1 MPDDELHQR
10 LLMDARNYHPEVHTR
25 SLLLPYREVLLTQR
39 ARYMSYEQISA
50 TLARHGITVSPAAV
64 GVFCRRQF
72 SRAEIERVRR
82 TLAAKPEPART
93 ESATTANAT
102 TTTEPRSSTG
112 RRRGPN
118 IARDDL

>member
-1 MPDDELHQR
+1 MPEDELHQR
-10 LLMDARNYHPEVHTR
+10 LLTDARNYHPEVHTR

-50 TLARHGITVSPAAV
+50 TLTRHGITVSAAAV
-64 GVFCRRQF
+64 GVFCRKQF
-72 SRAEIERVRR
+72 TKAEITRVRR
-82 TLAAKPEPART
+82 ASSARANPPPTELPGLTTMSSPTAAP
-93 ESATTANAT
+93 
-102 TTTEPRSSTG
+102 

>member
-1 MPDDELHQR
+1 MPEHELHQR
-10 LLMDARNYHPEVHTR
+10 LLTDARNYHPEVHTR

-50 TLARHGITVSPAAV
+50 TLARHGITVSAAAV

-72 SRAEIERVRR
+72 TQTEIGRARREI
-82 TLAAKPEPART
+82 AAQTNPPPAELPGWT
-93 ESATTANAT
+93 TVTAPSSA
-102 TTTEPRSSTG
+102 P